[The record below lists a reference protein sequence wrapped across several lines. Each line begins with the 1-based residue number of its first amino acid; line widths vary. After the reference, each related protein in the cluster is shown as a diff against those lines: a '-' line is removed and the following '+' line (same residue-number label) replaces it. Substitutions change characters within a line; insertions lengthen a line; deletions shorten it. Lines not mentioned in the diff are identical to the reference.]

1 MRGSKVC
8 QDAGDPDFDK
18 RWPAMLPCNA
28 LTGAQAPDCS
38 LSQELPESPCA
49 GRIAGVR
56 QAPGCT
62 LRLRR
67 GAQAVASRRCLHT
80 LGQATPW
87 DEGFS
92 QVKTP
97 STIAA
102 CLAPGPPSAGASAR
116 ILRTLA
122 WKALT
127 HALDQLIFEGLPVVR
142 DLKGAAD
149 ELKALL
155 QGNYTRQHQL
165 QQLAEALERFAHRVA
180 DVPGQSWQDLRAL
193 SA

>member
-127 HALDQLIFEGLPVVR
+127 HALDQLIFEGLPVVQ
-142 DLKGAAD
+142 DLKGAVD

-155 QGNYTRQHQL
+155 VEGTMGVVVREPTTLPDELRQITQRL
-165 QQLAEALERFAHRVA
+165 FI
-180 DVPGQSWQDLRAL
+180 DK
-193 SA
+193 